1 MVMQADPA
9 RSVRSRLQVLG
20 LLTLGSA
27 SLVCLGTSP
36 ARAECLPGA
45 VQCWESGVQSTIT
58 FNPLTTWNSTP
69 DNPGNSVESVA
80 NGFVTYGDSG
90 FIFGPTFNSSNGGT
104 TPGNQFGYFA
114 GATGLN
120 WLQQQG
126 PPSSNVGYTSNSETG
141 TQIADFATSSFSF
154 TGGANCGVCGL
165 TFQLAPDSSTQG
177 TRTIDD
183 LVSLGPDVTARPVSI
198 LSPTLTYI
206 ALLGGVP
213 TGQTIA
219 LEYDANFLVR
229 NEDITRA
236 GGGGIRFAT
245 NTSAEVPAPLP
256 ILGASTAFA
265 YSRRIRRRI
274 QVRRA
279 TPDVI

>member
-1 MVMQADPA
+1 
-9 RSVRSRLQVLG
+9 
-20 LLTLGSA
+20 
-27 SLVCLGTSP
+27 
-36 ARAECLPGA
+36 
-45 VQCWESGVQSTIT
+45 
-58 FNPLTTWNSTP
+58 
-69 DNPGNSVESVA
+69 VESVA
-80 NGFVTYGDSG
+80 DGFVTYGDRG
-90 FIFGPTFNSSNGGT
+90 VIFAPTFNSSNEGN

-126 PPSSNVGYTSNSETG
+126 PRPSNVGYESNPG
-141 TQIADFATSSFSF
+141 IDTQTAVFTTSSFSF
-154 TGGANCGVCGL
+154 IGGDNCGVCSPDL

-177 TRTIDD
+177 TRTIEP
-183 LVSLGPDVTARPVSI
+183 LVSLGDDDERRPVSI

-206 ALLGGVP
+206 ALLDGVP

-219 LEYDANFLVR
+219 LEYDANFIVQ

-274 QVRRA
+274 QLRRA